1 MARVVRLLFVDRL
14 GISSVRHVLSK
25 YNRVVAGGEADRLAM
40 SQDDAS
46 LTATLSAAFELAS
59 SHNAASEKVL
69 QMLSDV
75 ARTADALSVISPN
88 DRLDEI
94 STPALRMFLIPSLQ
108 ADVQTRARIDPAE
121 DRVTQRRKQVDASIG
136 AARTFFAMVRRH
148 SALPDSVV
156 TLLRPYMTKDA
167 QQPMAPADKRM
178 FKIQVLKL
186 EKAAQARLVAFRDA
200 YRHRPTPPA
209 DVFYDPLVESGAD
222 DDDDTEMVPVVS
234 ATLEVPPVAHLRSYL
249 MLLIVLHA
257 LRTANALE
265 SLLQEK
271 ELLQAPPMPE
281 APDAPT
287 DTTWRLDPSWTSPA
301 SDAPLLSESGRP
313 LRPFTIIPKREQ
325 LKSEV
330 FRPSHRLPTMS
341 IDEYLEE
348 ETRRGRILPSTDKDA
363 PTPRAQRQVE
373 SEQDGTRTADE
384 AEEAARQEAIYWD
397 AYTASHRRGEGATMN
412 RGKG

>member
-348 ETRRGRILPSTDKDA
+348 ETRRGRILPSTDKYA

-397 AYTASHRRGEGATMN
+397 AYTESHRRGEGNTMN
-412 RGKG
+412 RG

>member
-25 YNRVVAGGEADRLAM
+25 YNRVVAGGEADRLVM

-46 LTATLSAAFELAS
+46 LTAILSAAFELAS

-75 ARTADALSVISPN
+75 ARAADALSVISPN

-397 AYTASHRRGEGATMN
+397 AYTESHRRGEGNTMN
-412 RGKG
+412 RG

>member
-75 ARTADALSVISPN
+75 ARAADALSVISPN

-287 DTTWRLDPSWTSPA
+287 DTTWRLDPSWASPA

-397 AYTASHRRGEGATMN
+397 AYTESHRRGEGNTMN
-412 RGKG
+412 RG

>member
-69 QMLSDV
+69 QMLNDV
-75 ARTADALSVISPN
+75 ARAADALSVISPN

-397 AYTASHRRGEGATMN
+397 AYTESHRRGEGNTMN
-412 RGKG
+412 RG

>member
-75 ARTADALSVISPN
+75 ARTADALSVISSN

-281 APDAPT
+281 APDPPT

-397 AYTASHRRGEGATMN
+397 AYTESHRRGEGNTMN
-412 RGKG
+412 RG

>member
-25 YNRVVAGGEADRLAM
+25 YNRVVAGGEADRLVM

-75 ARTADALSVISPN
+75 ARAADALSVISPN

-136 AARTFFAMVRRH
+136 AARTFFALLRRH
-148 SALPDSVV
+148 SALPVSVG

-167 QQPMAPADKRM
+167 PQPMAPADKRM

-281 APDAPT
+281 AHDAPT

-363 PTPRAQRQVE
+363 PTPRAQRQVD

-397 AYTASHRRGEGATMN
+397 AYTESHRRGEGNTMN
-412 RGKG
+412 RG

>member
-25 YNRVVAGGEADRLAM
+25 YNRVVAGGEADRLVM

-88 DRLDEI
+88 DGLDEI

-136 AARTFFAMVRRH
+136 AARTFFALLRRH
-148 SALPDSVV
+148 SALPVSVG

-167 QQPMAPADKRM
+167 PQPMAPADKRM

-397 AYTASHRRGEGATMN
+397 AYTESHRRGEGNTMN
-412 RGKG
+412 RG

>member
-25 YNRVVAGGEADRLAM
+25 YNRVVAGGEADRLVM

-75 ARTADALSVISPN
+75 ARAADALSVISPN

-209 DVFYDPLVESGAD
+209 DVFYDSLVESGAD

-397 AYTASHRRGEGATMN
+397 AYTESHRRGEGNTMN
-412 RGKG
+412 RG

>member
-25 YNRVVAGGEADRLAM
+25 YNRVVAGGEADRLVM

-75 ARTADALSVISPN
+75 ARAADALSVISPN

-234 ATLEVPPVAHLRSYL
+234 ATLEVLPVAHLRSYL

-271 ELLQAPPMPE
+271 ELLQVPPMPE
-281 APDAPT
+281 AHDAPT

-363 PTPRAQRQVE
+363 PTPRAQRQVD

-397 AYTASHRRGEGATMN
+397 AYTESHRRGEGNTMN
-412 RGKG
+412 RG

>member
-46 LTATLSAAFELAS
+46 LTATLSAAFELSS

-397 AYTASHRRGEGATMN
+397 AYTESHRRGEGNTMN
-412 RGKG
+412 RG

>member
-14 GISSVRHVLSK
+14 GISSVRHLLSK

-397 AYTASHRRGEGATMN
+397 AYTESHRRGEGNTMN
-412 RGKG
+412 RG

>member
-25 YNRVVAGGEADRLAM
+25 YHRVVAGGEADRLAM

-397 AYTASHRRGEGATMN
+397 AYTESHRRGEGNTMN
-412 RGKG
+412 RG

>member
-209 DVFYDPLVESGAD
+209 DVFYDPLLESGAD

-397 AYTASHRRGEGATMN
+397 AYTESHRRGEGNTMN
-412 RGKG
+412 RG

>member
-25 YNRVVAGGEADRLAM
+25 YNRVVAGGEADRLVM

-75 ARTADALSVISPN
+75 ARAADALSVISPN

-108 ADVQTRARIDPAE
+108 SDVQTRARIDPAE

-363 PTPRAQRQVE
+363 PTPRAQRQVD
-373 SEQDGTRTADE
+373 SEQDGTRTADK

-397 AYTASHRRGEGATMN
+397 AYTESHRRGEGNTMN
-412 RGKG
+412 RG

>member
-25 YNRVVAGGEADRLAM
+25 YNRVVAGGEADRLVM

-257 LRTANALE
+257 LRTANAQE

-397 AYTASHRRGEGATMN
+397 AYTESHRRGEGNTMN
-412 RGKG
+412 RG

>member
-88 DRLDEI
+88 DGLDEI

-121 DRVTQRRKQVDASIG
+121 DRVTQRRKQVDATIG

-397 AYTASHRRGEGATMN
+397 AYTESHRRGEGNTMN
-412 RGKG
+412 RG

>member
-25 YNRVVAGGEADRLAM
+25 YNRVVAGGEADRLVM

-75 ARTADALSVISPN
+75 ARAADALSVISPN

-200 YRHRPTPPA
+200 YRHRPTPPT

-281 APDAPT
+281 AADAPT

-397 AYTASHRRGEGATMN
+397 AYTESHRRGEGNTMN
-412 RGKG
+412 RG

>member
-14 GISSVRHVLSK
+14 VISSVRHVLSK

-397 AYTASHRRGEGATMN
+397 AYTESHRRGEGNTMN
-412 RGKG
+412 RG

>member
-1 MARVVRLLFVDRL
+1 MARVVRLLFMDRL
-14 GISSVRHVLSK
+14 GISSVRHLLSK
-25 YNRVVAGGEADRLAM
+25 YNRVVAGGEADRLVM

-46 LTATLSAAFELAS
+46 LTARLSAAFELAS

-281 APDAPT
+281 APDPPS

-397 AYTASHRRGEGATMN
+397 AYTESHRRGEGNTMN
-412 RGKG
+412 RG

>member
-75 ARTADALSVISPN
+75 ARAADALSVISPN

-148 SALPDSVV
+148 SALPDSVA

-397 AYTASHRRGEGATMN
+397 AYTESHRRGEGNTMN
-412 RGKG
+412 RG

>member
-25 YNRVVAGGEADRLAM
+25 YNRVVAGGEADRLVM

-75 ARTADALSVISPN
+75 ARAAHALSVISAN

-281 APDAPT
+281 APDPPT

-397 AYTASHRRGEGATMN
+397 AYTESHRRGEGNTMN
-412 RGKG
+412 RG

>member
-94 STPALRMFLIPSLQ
+94 ITPALRMFLIPSLQ

-281 APDAPT
+281 APDPPT

-397 AYTASHRRGEGATMN
+397 AYTESHRRGEGNTMN
-412 RGKG
+412 RG

>member
-75 ARTADALSVISPN
+75 ARAADALSVISPN

-257 LRTANALE
+257 LRTANAQE

-397 AYTASHRRGEGATMN
+397 AYTESHRRGEGNTMN
-412 RGKG
+412 RG

>member
-25 YNRVVAGGEADRLAM
+25 YNRVVAGGEADRLVM

-75 ARTADALSVISPN
+75 ARAADALSVISPN

-108 ADVQTRARIDPAE
+108 ADVQTRARIDPAQ

-281 APDAPT
+281 AHDAPT

-397 AYTASHRRGEGATMN
+397 AYTESHRRGEGNTMN
-412 RGKG
+412 RG

>member
-75 ARTADALSVISPN
+75 ARAADALSVISPN

-397 AYTASHRRGEGATMN
+397 AYTESHRRGEGNTMN
-412 RGKG
+412 RG

>member
-1 MARVVRLLFVDRL
+1 MARVVRLLFVDRVV
-14 GISSVRHVLSK
+14 ISSVRHVLSK
-25 YNRVVAGGEADRLAM
+25 YNRVVAGGEADRLVM

-69 QMLSDV
+69 QMLNDV

-108 ADVQTRARIDPAE
+108 SDVQTRARIDPAE

-281 APDAPT
+281 AHDAPT

-397 AYTASHRRGEGATMN
+397 AYTESHRRGEGNTMN
-412 RGKG
+412 RG

>member
-1 MARVVRLLFVDRL
+1 MARVVRLLFMDRL
-14 GISSVRHVLSK
+14 GISSVRHLLSK
-25 YNRVVAGGEADRLAM
+25 YNRVVAGGEADRLVM

-46 LTATLSAAFELAS
+46 LTARLSAAFELAS

-75 ARTADALSVISPN
+75 ARAADALSVISPN

-222 DDDDTEMVPVVS
+222 DDDDTEMLPVVS
-234 ATLEVPPVAHLRSYL
+234 ATLEVPPVAHLRSYF

-397 AYTASHRRGEGATMN
+397 AYTESHRRGEGNTMN
-412 RGKG
+412 RG

>member
-14 GISSVRHVLSK
+14 GISSVRHLLSK

-75 ARTADALSVISPN
+75 ARAADALSVISPN

-281 APDAPT
+281 AADAPT
-287 DTTWRLDPSWTSPA
+287 DTTWRLDPSWTSRA

-397 AYTASHRRGEGATMN
+397 AYTESHRRGEGNTMN
-412 RGKG
+412 RG

>member
-25 YNRVVAGGEADRLAM
+25 YNRVVAGGEADRLVM

-75 ARTADALSVISPN
+75 ARAADALSVISPN

-281 APDAPT
+281 ALDPPT

-397 AYTASHRRGEGATMN
+397 AYTESHRRGEGNTMN
-412 RGKG
+412 RG

>member
-25 YNRVVAGGEADRLAM
+25 YNRVVAGGEADRLVM

-59 SHNAASEKVL
+59 SYNAASEKVL

-75 ARTADALSVISPN
+75 ARTADALSVISSN

-281 APDAPT
+281 APDPPT

-397 AYTASHRRGEGATMN
+397 AYTESHRRGEGNTMN
-412 RGKG
+412 RG

>member
-14 GISSVRHVLSK
+14 GILSVRHVLSK

-209 DVFYDPLVESGAD
+209 DVFYDSLVESGAD

-397 AYTASHRRGEGATMN
+397 AYTESHRRGEGNTMN
-412 RGKG
+412 RG

>member
-75 ARTADALSVISPN
+75 ARAADALSVISPN

-209 DVFYDPLVESGAD
+209 DVFYDSLVESGAD

-397 AYTASHRRGEGATMN
+397 AYTESHRRGEGNTMN
-412 RGKG
+412 RG

>member
-25 YNRVVAGGEADRLAM
+25 YNRVVAGGEADRLVM

-363 PTPRAQRQVE
+363 PTPRAQRQVD

-397 AYTASHRRGEGATMN
+397 AYTESHRRGEGNTMN
-412 RGKG
+412 RG

>member
-348 ETRRGRILPSTDKDA
+348 ETRLIRILPSTDKAA

-397 AYTASHRRGEGATMN
+397 AYTESHRRGEGNTMN
-412 RGKG
+412 RG

>member
-397 AYTASHRRGEGATMN
+397 AYTESHRRGEGNTMT
-412 RGKG
+412 RG

>member
-313 LRPFTIIPKREQ
+313 LRPFTIVPKREQ

-397 AYTASHRRGEGATMN
+397 AYTESHRRGEGNTMN
-412 RGKG
+412 RG

>member
-25 YNRVVAGGEADRLAM
+25 YNRVVAGVEADRLAM

-75 ARTADALSVISPN
+75 ARAADALSVISPN

-200 YRHRPTPPA
+200 YRHRPTPPT

-287 DTTWRLDPSWTSPA
+287 DTTWRLDPSWASPA

-397 AYTASHRRGEGATMN
+397 AYTESHRRGEGNTMN
-412 RGKG
+412 RG

>member
-1 MARVVRLLFVDRL
+1 
-14 GISSVRHVLSK
+14 
-25 YNRVVAGGEADRLAM
+25 
-40 SQDDAS
+40 
-46 LTATLSAAFELAS
+46 
-59 SHNAASEKVL
+59 
-69 QMLSDV
+69 
-75 ARTADALSVISPN
+75 
-88 DRLDEI
+88 
-94 STPALRMFLIPSLQ
+94 
-108 ADVQTRARIDPAE
+108 
-121 DRVTQRRKQVDASIG
+121 
-136 AARTFFAMVRRH
+136 
-148 SALPDSVV
+148 
-156 TLLRPYMTKDA
+156 
-167 QQPMAPADKRM
+167 M

-363 PTPRAQRQVE
+363 PTPRAQRQVD

-397 AYTASHRRGEGATMN
+397 AYTESHRRGEGNTMN
-412 RGKG
+412 RG

>member
-25 YNRVVAGGEADRLAM
+25 YNRVVAGGEADRLVM

-75 ARTADALSVISPN
+75 ARAADALSVISPN

-148 SALPDSVV
+148 SALPESVV

-281 APDAPT
+281 AADAPT

-397 AYTASHRRGEGATMN
+397 AYTESHRRGEGNTMN
-412 RGKG
+412 RG

>member
-25 YNRVVAGGEADRLAM
+25 YNRVVAGGEADRLVM

-69 QMLSDV
+69 QMLNDV

-281 APDAPT
+281 APDPPT

-363 PTPRAQRQVE
+363 PTPRAQRQVD

-397 AYTASHRRGEGATMN
+397 AYTESHRRGEGNTMN
-412 RGKG
+412 RG